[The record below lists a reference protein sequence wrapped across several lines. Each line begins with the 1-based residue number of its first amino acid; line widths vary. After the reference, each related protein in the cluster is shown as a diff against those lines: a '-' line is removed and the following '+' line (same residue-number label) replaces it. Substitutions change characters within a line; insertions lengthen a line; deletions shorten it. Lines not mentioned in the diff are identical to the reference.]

1 MEHVGPGPWSGP
13 FVHEVHHGWFWF
25 GWLMP
30 ILFLAV
36 VAGLVVWIVLRTT
49 RRPPAPAVA
58 GGWVPRFGPDPAV
71 EHARMRYARGELSR
85 QDYLRVREDL
95 TPGGPAVAPPPPA
108 TSPPQEEP
116 G

>member
-1 MEHVGPGPWSGP
+1 
-13 FVHEVHHGWFWF
+13 
-25 GWLMP
+25 MP

-58 GGWVPRFGPDPAV
+58 GGWAARFGPDPAM
-71 EHARMRYARGELSR
+71 ERARMRYARGELSR
-85 QDYLRVREDL
+85 EDYLRVSEDL
-95 TPGGPAVAPPPPA
+95 APGGPPAAPPPPA

-116 G
+116 D

>member
-25 GWLMP
+25 GSLMP

-36 VAGLVVWIVLRTT
+36 VAGLVVWVVLHTT

-58 GGWVPRFGPDPAV
+58 GGWAPRFGPDPAI
-71 EHARMRYARGELSR
+71 EEARIRYARGELSR
-85 QDYLRVREDL
+85 EDYLRVSEDL
-95 TPGGPAVAPPPPA
+95 APGGPATPPPPE
-108 TSPPQEEP
+108 TPPPQEEP
-116 G
+116 D